1 MNLEQSERVKE
12 LILQVSKFMDEHIW
26 PAEEVYASQMDAF
39 REE

>member
-26 PAEEVYASQMDAF
+26 PAEEVYASHWLAS
-39 REE
+39 